1 MKILTQVIAPTLC
14 ALMLASCAGVSA
26 DGASQTDL
34 PAICIVSGEDAS
46 GGPSAD
52 YMGQTVN
59 FCCKRCKAKWDGM
72 DDSAKKAAFDNLA
85 N

>member
-1 MKILTQVIAPTLC
+1 MKILTKIVAPTIC
-14 ALMLASCAGVSA
+14 ALLFAGCAGVAA
-26 DGASQTDL
+26 DSQ

-72 DDSAKKAAFDNLA
+72 DDSAKKAAFDGLHN
-85 N
+85 

>member
-1 MKILTQVIAPTLC
+1 MKILTKIVAPTICGL
-14 ALMLASCAGVSA
+14 LLASCAGVSTSSL
-26 DGASQTDL
+26 SQTDM

-46 GGPSAD
+46 GGPIAD

-72 DDSAKKAAFDNLA
+72 DDSAKKAAFDGLN